1 MTPTPE
7 SRLAHDLGIPEQ
19 DLRFEALRNA
29 RNDALV
35 AADRCLLAGEL
46 LKYDLYMD
54 VYATCQADM
63 QAIGQA
69 RAKAKRDAQYASG
82 KWPELPITSIRACGR
97 TRPAAWAWLAGITAS
112 SAPQI
117 TQVGMVA
124 AR

>member
-35 AADRCLLAGEL
+35 AADRCLLADEL

-63 QAIGQA
+63 QPIGQA

-82 KWPELPITSIRACGR
+82 KWPELPRLRPITEKVQILN
-97 TRPAAWAWLAGITAS
+97 AASLTTDDGS
-112 SAPQI
+112 PSQLPEVSQ
-117 TQVGMVA
+117 
-124 AR
+124 